1 MGDLKVV
8 YGRGVPKNLGNEKCL
23 VALGKWGY
31 MGSKS
36 YVD

>member
-1 MGDLKVV
+1 MGDLKAV

-23 VALGKWGY
+23 VALEKRVY